1 MMRMTEPLALA
12 PLEDDYE
19 ALARARH
26 SVRAFLPRPVPEA
39 LLERLLT
46 TARLAPSG
54 ANLQPGRFWAVQGAA
69 RERLVAALCQAWRD
83 QLPEAEDYGYFPRP
97 MPLQLRKR
105 QVAAAQALYGAL
117 GVARGDGEGRALQ
130 FERNFRF
137 FDAPVA
143 LVVTIERDFGAGG
156 YMDLGMCLHGLMLA
170 AQAQG
175 LASCAI
181 GALASYP
188 QIVRAA
194 LGLPETEAVVC
205 GLALGWEDAQASVN
219 RTRTER
225 EPLSRYF
232 SVLR

>member
-1 MMRMTEPLALA
+1 MMRMTEALALA

-26 SVRAFLPRPVPEA
+26 SVRAFLPRPVPDA
-39 LLERLLT
+39 LLERLLA

-69 RERLVAALCQAWRD
+69 RERLVAALCQAWRE

-117 GVARGDGEGRALQ
+117 GVARGDGQGRALQ